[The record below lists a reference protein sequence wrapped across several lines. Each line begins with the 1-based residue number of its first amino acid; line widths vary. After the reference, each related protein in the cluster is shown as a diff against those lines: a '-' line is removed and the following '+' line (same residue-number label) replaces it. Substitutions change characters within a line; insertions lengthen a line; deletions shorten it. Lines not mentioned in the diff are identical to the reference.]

1 MLLMDGKD
9 GYRRKMEM
17 RFNRVN
23 KKEMGS
29 NSNSNKDSSEVHRVL
44 VLQGG
49 GGLGAYEAGV
59 YDVLYFWI
67 KKDLDIA
74 NP

>member
-1 MLLMDGKD
+1 MDGKD

-29 NSNSNKDSSEVHRVL
+29 NSNSNTDSSEVHRVL